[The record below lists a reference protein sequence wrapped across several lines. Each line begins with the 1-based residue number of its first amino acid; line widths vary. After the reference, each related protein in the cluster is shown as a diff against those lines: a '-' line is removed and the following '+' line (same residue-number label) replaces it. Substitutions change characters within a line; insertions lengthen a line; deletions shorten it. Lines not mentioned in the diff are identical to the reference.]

1 MENSSVML
9 LRRLNPFCA
18 NALEA
23 AASLC
28 QTRAHAEVTI
38 EHWLLK
44 LLELGESDITVLARR
59 YEWDI
64 SALWQSLLTEI
75 DSLPRSIHSRP
86 ALSKSLLNLIQN
98 AWVIASL
105 DEDIEHIRSVHI
117 LAAMVKQPSLVPN
130 DALWPLMT
138 LSITQLQRLRPM
150 LDAQS
155 DERPEV

>member
-1 MENSSVML
+1 
-9 LRRLNPFCA
+9 
-18 NALEA
+18 
-23 AASLC
+23 
-28 QTRAHAEVTI
+28 
-38 EHWLLK
+38 
-44 LLELGESDITVLARR
+44 
-59 YEWDI
+59 
-64 SALWQSLLTEI
+64 
-75 DSLPRSIHSRP
+75 
-86 ALSKSLLNLIQN
+86 

-155 DERPEV
+155 DERPEVQQLAVHNQSLPAEAPLETQSTNETTAPNVIGNTLNDALLAVL